1 MPIEAWY
8 LLVCGFAATL
18 LVCAAILTYDYVRS
32 RRSEDWRLQFQALQ
46 MENTRYLK
54 KVHDENTRFFK
65 SIGIK
70 AEQIFERVDD
80 PTWRDS

>member
-1 MPIEAWY
+1 MIETVAISILCITSIGF
-8 LLVCGFAATL
+8 LLCVGMLIHDFWVYRKA
-18 LVCAAILTYDYVRS
+18 R
-32 RRSEDWRLQFQALQ
+32 EWRIDIQALQ
-46 MENTRYLK
+46 LENNRYLQ

-80 PTWRDS
+80 PGWRD

>member
-1 MPIEAWY
+1 MMVTFGIII
-8 LLVCGFAATL
+8 VCITSTG
-18 LVCAAILTYDYVRS
+18 AILCIVMLIHDFWVYRKS
-32 RRSEDWRLQFQALQ
+32 REWRIDIQALQ
-46 MENTRYLK
+46 MENNRYLQ

-80 PTWRDS
+80 PGWRD

>member
-1 MPIEAWY
+1 MSVII
-8 LLVCGFAATL
+8 GII
-18 LVCAAILTYDYVRS
+18 ILGITGLGTFLCVIMLIHDMWVYRKA
-32 RRSEDWRLQFQALQ
+32 RDWRIDIQALQ
-46 MENTRYLK
+46 MENNRYLQ

-80 PTWRDS
+80 PGWRDP